1 MVPATMA
8 MMLGLFPAI
17 LMALGVVREKELGS
31 ITNLY
36 VTPVTRIEFL
46 IGKQLPYIAVA
57 MANFTLMFLM
67 ALFVFQVPLKGSFP
81 TLLLGVLIYVT
92 TMTAYGMLISAF
104 TNTQIAALFG
114 TSILTVLPATQF
126 AGMMTPVSS
135 LAGSAQLMGRAFPMT
150 YFVPISVGTFTKGL
164 GFADLGGEPGG
175 SGGFR
180 PDSDSA
186 ERSAAAQAGTL
197 GGARP
202 MRKAS
207 NIFWLGVKELRSFLR
222 DYVLL
227 GLVVYAFSFAVTMQA
242 RSFSQELHNASIAF
256 VDEDHSELSR
266 RIAHAFLPPL
276 FQAPHEIAERDIVP
290 LMNAGRYTF
299 VIDIPPNFQRDV
311 LGGRRPGLQI
321 DVDATA
327 MVQAGLGSG
336 YAQQI
341 ITTEIADFL
350 SNSEGAPL
358 STVNLDV
365 RIAFNPNITTAW
377 FTSVM
382 GIINSISMLAIIL
395 SGAAIVRER
404 EHGTMDHLLVMPL
417 TPFEIAMS
425 KVWANGLVITV
436 AVGLSL
442 YVVVRTVLG
451 IPIAG
456 SIPLFMVGVVIY
468 LFFATA
474 IGIFLGTVAR
484 SMPQLGLL
492 YMLVY
497 LPMNMLSGANTPL
510 ESMPPWLATVMQASP
525 STHFVSFAQSILY
538 RGAGIDVVWRQFVLV
553 ALIGGLFFWLAI
565 LRFRSV
571 AAQAT

>member
-1 MVPATMA
+1 
-8 MMLGLFPAI
+8 
-17 LMALGVVREKELGS
+17 
-31 ITNLY
+31 
-36 VTPVTRIEFL
+36 
-46 IGKQLPYIAVA
+46 
-57 MANFTLMFLM
+57 
-67 ALFVFQVPLKGSFP
+67 
-81 TLLLGVLIYVT
+81 
-92 TMTAYGMLISAF
+92 
-104 TNTQIAALFG
+104 
-114 TSILTVLPATQF
+114 
-126 AGMMTPVSS
+126 
-135 LAGSAQLMGRAFPMT
+135 
-150 YFVPISVGTFTKGL
+150 
-164 GFADLGGEPGG
+164 
-175 SGGFR
+175 
-180 PDSDSA
+180 
-186 ERSAAAQAGTL
+186 
-197 GGARP
+197 
-202 MRKAS
+202 MRKAA
-207 NIFWLGVKELRSFLR
+207 NIYWLGVKELRSFLH

-227 GLVVYAFSFAVTMQA
+227 ALVVYAFSLAVIMQA
-242 RSFSQELHNASIAF
+242 RSNSQELHNASIAI
-256 VDEDHSELSR
+256 VDEDQSELSR

-276 FQAPHEIAERDIVP
+276 FQPPKLIAERDVDG
-290 LMNAGRYTF
+290 LMNKGRYTF

-341 ITTEIADFL
+341 VSAEIADFL
-350 SNSEGAPL
+350 SRSEGTPL

-365 RIAFNPNITTAW
+365 RVAFNPNITTAW

-382 GIINSISMLAIIL
+382 GIINNVTMLAIIL

-442 YVVVRTVLG
+442 YLVVRLMLG
-451 IPIAG
+451 VAIAG

-474 IGIFLGTVAR
+474 VGIFLGTIAR

-492 YMLVY
+492 FMLVY
-497 LPMNMLSGANTPL
+497 LPMNMLSGSNTPL
-510 ESMPPWLATVMQASP
+510 ESMPPWLATAMEGSP

-538 RGAGIDVVWRQFVLV
+538 RGAGIDVVWPEFLAV
-553 ALIGGLFFWLAI
+553 ALIGGLFFGLAI